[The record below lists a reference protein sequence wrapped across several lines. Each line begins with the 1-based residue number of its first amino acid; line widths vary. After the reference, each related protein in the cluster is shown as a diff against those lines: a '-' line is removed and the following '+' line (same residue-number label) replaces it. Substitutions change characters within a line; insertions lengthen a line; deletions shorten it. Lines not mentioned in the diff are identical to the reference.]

1 MKSRFSAKGVID
13 AEADADADAEAELEA
28 EVEVDINPRA
38 CAVVEAG
45 AEAEMEVDWASE
57 KGNDGA
63 ASAGYRR
70 LPLIADRSEPVCNDG
85 KKQMEAGNKKM
96 I

>member
-1 MKSRFSAKGVID
+1 MID
-13 AEADADADAEAELEA
+13 AEPDADAEAELDA
-28 EVEVDINPRA
+28 DVEVDIDPRA
-38 CAVVEAG
+38 CAVVEAE

-63 ASAGYRR
+63 ASAGYGRQ
-70 LPLIADRSEPVCNDG
+70 PLIADRSEPVCNDG
-85 KKQMEAGNKKM
+85 KEQMEAGNKKKK